1 MRTKWKI
8 AVAAALALPLMAV
21 SANAG
26 AGNKKQ
32 NNFYK
37 TSITGSLLVQQGDNY
52 KKEKFKTND
61 TIQAVI
67 DQLGKSD
74 WKAKDCEIIMQ
85 IPDRD
90 DPIGHIQWWI
100 YHKEGRNSAH
110 KARIDGM
117 ISLKEGPGYAS
128 VATRKFSAKGD
139 NEKARVEFVK
149 GAFMVNAS
157 GYMLDA
163 VIEGRVDVGLK
174 GVKTIAFLNQFKL
187 RTSGQVVDDAGNPGK
202 INVQAKGRISN
213 EDMNNAQDV
222 TPAG

>member
-1 MRTKWKI
+1 MKNAWKI
-8 AVAAALALPLMAV
+8 IACAALALPLMAV

-37 TSITGSLLVQQGDNY
+37 ISITGSLLVQQGDDY
-52 KKEKFKTND
+52 KKEKIKTNEV
-61 TIQAVI
+61 IQAVI
-67 DQLGKSD
+67 DQLGKGE
-74 WKAKDCEIIMQ
+74 WKEKDCEIIMQ

-110 KARIDGM
+110 KAIIDGM
-117 ISLKEGPGYAS
+117 ISLDEGAGYAS
-128 VATRKFSAKGD
+128 VVSRKFTAKGD
-139 NEKARVEFVK
+139 NEKARAEFVK

-163 VIEGRVDVGLK
+163 VISGKIDVGLK

-187 RTSGQVVDDAGNPGK
+187 RSSGQMVDGAGNPGK

-222 TPAG
+222 TSAG